1 MHHQLDGGPVGPAQV
16 SHGRNK
22 MPWRTAEPAP
32 WRFESGLRVTAEQ
45 PHGYEDWLSTRR
57 THAREYK
64 SGVWAAKNELL
75 LFRYGFYVLLLRAV
89 IFYHNAS
96 TRDNPDCIH
105 ERPLL
110 SSS

>member
-64 SGVWAAKNELL
+64 SGVWAAKMHPQWRPEDRGHKGIRPYLMM
-75 LFRYGFYVLLLRAV
+75 RP
-89 IFYHNAS
+89 S
-96 TRDNPDCIH
+96 TDY
-105 ERPLL
+105 LV
-110 SSS
+110 